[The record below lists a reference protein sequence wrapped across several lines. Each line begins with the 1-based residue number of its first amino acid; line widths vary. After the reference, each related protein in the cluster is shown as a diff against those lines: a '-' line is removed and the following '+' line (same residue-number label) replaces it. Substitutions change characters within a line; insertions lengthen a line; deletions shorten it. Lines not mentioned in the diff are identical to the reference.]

1 MPHNLQPLNSNW
13 QLKDGKRSKYN
24 WMWNVQQKSECAK
37 MCVLFVCDNY
47 LLSAADYSSKHSK
60 QTFSIL
66 KTDFWVFLLLL
77 FLVQCESEK
86 CIHVV
91 DSPIV
96 LDDYTNMV
104 WSLHAFGYFNFI
116 YFKLTL
122 NMLQQYVCAFST
134 QQTIHIAFFW
144 LLHLWLIVD
153 SFLLHSFSIFWSS
166 SFYQSFIIP

>member
-1 MPHNLQPLNSNW
+1 MLHNLQPLNSNW
-13 QLKDGKRSKYN
+13 QPKDGKRSKYN

-66 KTDFWVFLLLL
+66 KTDF
-77 FLVQCESEK
+77 
-86 CIHVV
+86 
-91 DSPIV
+91 V

-134 QQTIHIAFFW
+134 LQTTHIVFFW

-153 SFLLHSFSIFWSS
+153 SFLIHSFSIFWSS
-166 SFYQSFIIP
+166 SFYQSFIIL